1 MINIFYCHVSVC
13 KNTINHLCKKAQCI
27 LAMDPGKG
35 MANKNLPTEGNEHLG
50 GLTLGTK
57 VTLFSLHGEAKI
69 INFDDDTLKRSKPS
83 KV

>member
-1 MINIFYCHVSVC
+1 
-13 KNTINHLCKKAQCI
+13 
-27 LAMDPGKG
+27 MDPGKG

-57 VTLFSLHGEAKI
+57 VTLFSLHG
-69 INFDDDTLKRSKPS
+69 DDTLKRSKPS

>member
-1 MINIFYCHVSVC
+1 
-13 KNTINHLCKKAQCI
+13 
-27 LAMDPGKG
+27 MDPGKG